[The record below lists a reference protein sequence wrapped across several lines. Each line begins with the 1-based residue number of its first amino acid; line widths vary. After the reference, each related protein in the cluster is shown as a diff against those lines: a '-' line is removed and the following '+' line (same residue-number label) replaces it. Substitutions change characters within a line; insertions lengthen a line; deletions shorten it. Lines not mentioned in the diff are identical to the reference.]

1 MTFEKA
7 VSSAYAAG
15 CRLVF
20 ASGVELSTPEDMR
33 VFGCADAGTA
43 VYAALGASLAGRRVL
58 AALSGAS
65 ELPASHVTGGVAVLM
80 PGAGGNFASLREAFA
95 ASESGDAVV
104 ALAPD
109 ADYSAEADSP
119 ETGKYHKQPERFVRE
134 SAREEMCPG
143 CPYRGVYYAAAKLW
157 LRTIGDG
164 GCSLLGGKR
173 PFLALDAAWGRGT
186 AAAALAGFTAA
197 MPESARDTA
206 AVMGAADVSEGALR
220 LLAGTG
226 GTLVIVDEK
235 KGGGDPAELCRRCG
249 VEPVELAADDINGIE
264 SALRAAPEG
273 KCARAIIVRGEC
285 ALLHRGGARRTYETD
300 ANRCRRCG
308 ACGRLGCPAIS
319 GRSPVIDEAK
329 CAGCGMCAA
338 VCKCSAIRERA

>member
-1 MTFEKA
+1 MSWENA
-7 VSSAYAAG
+7 VTSAYAAG

-20 ASGVELSTPEDMR
+20 ASGTEFSAPEGMR
-33 VFGCADAGTA
+33 VFACEGAQTA
-43 VYAALGASLAGRRVL
+43 VYAALGASL
-58 AALSGAS
+58 SGARALAVLGAGD
-65 ELPASHVTGGVAVLM
+65 ELPDSRVTGGVAVLM
-80 PGAGGNFASLREAFA
+80 PGAGEEHPSLRAAFA
-95 ASESGDAVV
+95 ASEHEDRIV
-104 ALAPD
+104 ALDPGA
-109 ADYSAEADSP
+109 AYTAETDVP
-119 ETGKYHKQPERFVRE
+119 EARKYRKQPERFAAE
-134 SAREEMCPG
+134 CTREEMCPG

-197 MPESARDTA
+197 LPESVRDTA
-206 AVMGAADVSEGALR
+206 AVTGAAELTEGALR

-249 VEPVELAADDINGIE
+249 LEPVELEANDVNGIK
-264 SALRAAPEG
+264 SALRAEG
-273 KCARAIIVRGEC
+273 TGARAVIVRGEC
-285 ALLHRGGARRTYETD
+285 ALLHRGGAGRTYETD
-300 ANRCRRCG
+300 PNRCRRCG

-319 GRSPVIDEAK
+319 GRSPVIDAAK

>member
-1 MTFEKA
+1 MTLEKA

-20 ASGVELSTPEDMR
+20 ASGVELSAPEDMR
-33 VFGCADAGTA
+33 VLGCTDAGTA
-43 VYAALGASLAGRRVL
+43 VYAALGASLAGARALVAL
-58 AALSGAS
+58 GAAAK
-65 ELPASHVTGGVAVLM
+65 LPVSRVTGGVAVLM
-80 PGAGGNFASLREAFA
+80 PGAGGSFASLSEAFA
-95 ASESGDAVV
+95 ASESADAVV

-109 ADYSAEADSP
+109 ADYAAGTDSP
-119 ETGKYHKQPERFVRE
+119 QARKYRKQPERFVLE

-206 AVMGAADVSEGALR
+206 AVAGAADVGEGALR
-220 LLAGTG
+220 LLAETG
-226 GTLVIVDEK
+226 GTLVMVDEK
-235 KGGGDPAELCRRCG
+235 KGGGDAAELCRRCG
-249 VEPVELAADDINGIE
+249 VEYVELDADDINGIE
-264 SALRAAPEG
+264 AVLRAESAG
-273 KCARAIIVRGEC
+273 ARVIIVRGEC
-285 ALLHRGGARRTYETD
+285 ALLNSGGAGRTYETD

-319 GRSPVIDEAK
+319 GRSPVIDAAK

>member
-1 MTFEKA
+1 
-7 VSSAYAAG
+7 
-15 CRLVF
+15 
-20 ASGVELSTPEDMR
+20 
-33 VFGCADAGTA
+33 
-43 VYAALGASLAGRRVL
+43 
-58 AALSGAS
+58 
-65 ELPASHVTGGVAVLM
+65 
-80 PGAGGNFASLREAFA
+80 
-95 ASESGDAVV
+95 
-104 ALAPD
+104 
-109 ADYSAEADSP
+109 
-119 ETGKYHKQPERFVRE
+119 
-134 SAREEMCPG
+134 MCPG

-197 MPESARDTA
+197 LPESVRDTA
-206 AVMGAADVSEGALR
+206 AVTGAAELTEGALR

-249 VEPVELAADDINGIE
+249 LEPVELEANDVNGIE
-264 SALRAAPEG
+264 AALRAESSG
-273 KCARAIIVRGEC
+273 ARAVIVRGEC
-285 ALLHRGGARRTYETD
+285 ALLHRGGAGRTYETD
-300 ANRCRRCG
+300 PNRCRRCG

-319 GRSPVIDEAK
+319 GRSPVIDAAK